1 LRPWRG
7 TEGIDTWQELKSQP
21 DGRITTPIE
30 PLEQLP
36 RDVDRH
42 VVALALLL
50 LSTVRRAGLMVVLR
64 PTEWTPLAD
73 VFGDLEEA
81 WAEVKMS
88 CALDI

>member
-1 LRPWRG
+1 
-7 TEGIDTWQELKSQP
+7 LKSQP

-50 LSTVRRAGLMVVLR
+50 LSTVRRAGLMVVLLPAER
-64 PTEWTPLAD
+64 PPLAHVFD
-73 VFGDLEEA
+73 VIEIRRKLGEK
-81 WAEVKMS
+81 WQ
-88 CALDI
+88 